1 MFASLSLTVACV
13 ATCSGATQSPPGTDP
28 WAALEH
34 KTGWVYAGAIDRK
47 ESLWVTQ
54 LHHRYLDVVAEPDRA
69 FAFDSP
75 TPLQSRMPRVG
86 DVIEVTAEMSLR
98 IVDFEMTREL
108 RRLESPAGRVLTKT
122 DSTGV
127 SLPVGTRLKIREQ
140 WGTAGKG

>member
-1 MFASLSLTVACV
+1 
-13 ATCSGATQSPPGTDP
+13 
-28 WAALEH
+28 
-34 KTGWVYAGAIDRK
+34 
-47 ESLWVTQ
+47 
-54 LHHRYLDVVAEPDRA
+54 
-69 FAFDSP
+69 
-75 TPLQSRMPRVG
+75 MPRVG